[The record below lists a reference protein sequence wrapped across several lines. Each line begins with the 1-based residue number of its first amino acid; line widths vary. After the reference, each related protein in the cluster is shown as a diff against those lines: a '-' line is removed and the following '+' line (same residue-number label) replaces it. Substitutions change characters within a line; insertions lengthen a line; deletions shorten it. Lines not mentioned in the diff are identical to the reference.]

1 MSFINDI
8 IEFGLGAFGIREKGS
23 NASAIVSSALTSLVT
38 NRVNNSVKK
47 INPDQPRDPYTVGV
61 VLPTEKQIETI
72 ERDVKLEIRADANA
86 SIPVVYGDAWVT
98 PLLVD
103 ARLTDDYCTMWYCV
117 ALSEV
122 TGTVYSTGVASE
134 ITFEEIWW
142 DNKKLTFD
150 TDGVSVLGAWDGVG
164 AAATLDSTLTGQVK
178 IYCYNGGSTAPASVR
193 PQGLGVSH
201 GNAYDIMPGW
211 TAAHQM
217 NNLVFALIRVDY
229 ASEKEIDGLGSIQFK
244 LRNSISS
251 PGDVLYDYL
260 TNTIYGAGLSTGEI
274 A

>member
-8 IEFGLGAFGIREKGS
+8 ITFGLGALGIQEKTS
-23 NASAIVSSALTSLVT
+23 SPSAIVSSALTSLVT
-38 NRVNNSVKK
+38 DRVNNSIKK
-47 INPDQPRDPYTVGV
+47 INPDEPRDPFTVGV
-61 VLPTEKQIETI
+61 ELPRETQIETI

-86 SIPVVYGDAWVT
+86 AIPVVYGDAWVS
-98 PLLVD
+98 PLLID
-103 ARLTDDYCTMWYCV
+103 ARLTDDYCTMWYAV
-117 ALSEV
+117 ALTEV
-122 TGTVYSTGVASE
+122 TGTVFSTGDASE

-178 IYCYNGGSTAPASVR
+178 IYCYNGGSTAPVTVR

-211 TAAHQM
+211 TSAHAM

-229 ASEKEIDGLGSIQFK
+229 SSENEIDGLGSIRFK
-244 LRNSISS
+244 LRNSISQ
-251 PGDVLYDYL
+251 PGDVLYDYM
-260 TNTIYGAGLSTGEI
+260 TNSVYGAGLSAGEI